1 MLGIVRIA
9 PQRSRATIHCMD
21 TSSRRVVPFA
31 VLIALVAC
39 TVLVVPGV
47 TRAAQVNV
55 SMSPTSFSP
64 KNVTINVGDTVLW
77 TNTDSIQH
85 TVTATDSSFNSGT
98 LPSGKVYSY
107 TFTIPGTYSYYCM
120 FHGAPGGV
128 GMSGTITVLAPSQ
141 TPTVN
146 SSNPTLDDL
155 RTQIQA
161 LLNKITQLQQQTG
174 VGTGVPGTTIPSA
187 ACPLIGRVL
196 RKGDSGDDV
205 TRLQQFLARDPLIY
219 PERLVTGYYGSLT
232 EAAVRRWQTQFNIVS
247 SGSPETTGYGQ
258 VGPRTAATMAQRCAL
273 TGGNT
278 GGNVGGFIK
287 VTPISGNAPLAVSV
301 EATVN
306 TVNSCAGALYIV
318 DWGDGTAPA
327 QIAAPAQNCQ
337 QLVQTLRH
345 TYERGGTYQVVLS
358 AGAHRTNATVTVF
371 GSAQPPTPPVS
382 TVDSVSASP
391 NTGEAPLSVTFSGT
405 VNSSRSCSG
414 GVYTL
419 DFGDAQNAI
428 IPYPADACQALLYS
442 VMHQYSSGGA
452 FTARLLR
459 GSLSSGILA
468 ASAAVNVSVN
478 TPDVGPFTVTPGIGG
493 NIFAVEVEFDIA
505 TPCSAYDLNWGDGS
519 THVVQTQSSGA
530 CAQVVTTKKFTHIY
544 TQAGSHTI
552 TLIRDSRTDTAAITI
567 SSY

>member
-1 MLGIVRIA
+1 MRELPNMI
-9 PQRSRATIHCMD
+9 S
-21 TSSRRVVPFA
+21 SSRTLFV
-31 VLIALVAC
+31 LVALAAL
-39 TVLVVPGV
+39 LVSFIPYVSA
-47 TRAAQVNV
+47 AAQVNV

-64 KNVTINVGDTVLW
+64 KNITVNAGDSVVW

-98 LPSGKVYSY
+98 LQSGKVYSY

-128 GMSGTITVLAPSQ
+128 GMSGTITVLSPSQ
-141 TPTVN
+141 APTVN
-146 SSNPTLDDL
+146 SSNPTVDDL
-155 RTQIQA
+155 RAQLQA

-174 VGTGVPGTTIPSA
+174 ASTGVPGAVVSST

-196 RKGDSGDDV
+196 RKGDSGEDV
-205 TRLQQFLARDPLIY
+205 TRLQQFLAQDPLIY

-232 EAAVRRWQTQFNIVS
+232 EAAVRRWQVQFNIVS

-273 TGGNT
+273 NGGSM
-278 GGNVGGFIK
+278 GGSVGGFIK

-306 TVNSCAGALYIV
+306 TVNSCAGALYTV

-327 QIAAPAQNCQ
+327 QIVAPAGNCQ

-345 TYERGGTYQVVLS
+345 TYQWGGTYQVVLS

-371 GSAQPPTPPVS
+371 GSTQPPTPPVS
-382 TVDSVSASP
+382 TADSVSANP
-391 NTGEAPLSVTFSGT
+391 NTGTAPLSVTFTGT
-405 VNSSRSCSG
+405 VNGSRSCSG

-419 DFGDAQNAI
+419 DFGDDQNAV
-428 IPYPADACQALLYS
+428 IPYPADACQALSYTIA
-442 VMHQYSSGGA
+442 HQYSSGGT
-452 FTARLLR
+452 FGARLLR
-459 GSLSSGILA
+459 GSLSSGTLVA
-468 ASAAVNVSVN
+468 NTNVDVSSN
-478 TPDVGPFTVTPGIGG
+478 TPDIGPFTVTPGIGG
-493 NIFAVEVEFDIA
+493 NVLAVEVEFDIA

-519 THVVQTQSSGA
+519 THVVQAQGSGA
-530 CAQVVTTKKFTHIY
+530 CAQVVTTKRFTHIY
-544 TQAGSHTI
+544 TQTGSHTI
-552 TLIRDSRTDTAAITI
+552 TLIRGTRTDTAAITI
-567 SSY
+567 SSS